1 MYQTCQAPGQ
11 ASRAQWRVLREPT
24 ATLGDYSQQREGQAK
39 GGPTWGKAALNLF
52 RCVDKEA
59 WPGRGCVLW
68 GSGPELAD
76 KEGTWLLGCIC
87 QAPPL
92 VHWEALWNTVLLL
105 SCDSA
110 TGIV

>member
-24 ATLGDYSQQREGQAK
+24 ATLGDYSQQREGQAR

-59 WPGRGCVLW
+59 WARQWVCVVGEW
-68 GSGPELAD
+68 PR
-76 KEGTWLLGCIC
+76 TC
-87 QAPPL
+87 
-92 VHWEALWNTVLLL
+92 
-105 SCDSA
+105 
-110 TGIV
+110 